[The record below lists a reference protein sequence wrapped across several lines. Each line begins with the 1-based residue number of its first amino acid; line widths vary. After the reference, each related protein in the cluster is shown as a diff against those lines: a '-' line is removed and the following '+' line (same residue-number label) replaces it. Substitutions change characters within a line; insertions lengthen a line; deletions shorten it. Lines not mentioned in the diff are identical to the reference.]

1 MKRAIRMHEDDHVA
15 TVLANVRKGDEVG
28 IHDSENLLLYTMT
41 AIEDIPYG
49 NKIALC
55 DLTEGSLLVKYGA
68 PVGLCIKNIGC
79 GRLVHVHNVKSRTVD
94 IPASIR
100 REIMRQMSAARE
112 SHAPLQNPFKRR

>member
-68 PVGLCIKNIGC
+68 PVGLCTKDIGC
-79 GRLVHVHNVKSRTVD
+79 GRLVHVHNVKAAPLTSRPRSD
-94 IPASIR
+94 E
-100 REIMRQMSAARE
+100 EIMRQMDIKEAE
-112 SHAPLQNPFKRR
+112 V

>member
-68 PVGLCIKNIGC
+68 PVGLCTKDIGC

-100 REIMRQMSAARE
+100 REIMRQMDIKEAE
-112 SHAPLQNPFKRR
+112 V